1 MTDAR
6 HGTRKNARQT
16 DVICLGNSTQKVVAY
31 HVVTSEDDPVAQR
44 HELLGTKKIYQEL
57 TEKGVSIRRHAHD
70 NNASITKYVRE
81 IQTQT
86 ENQLDNWHAL
96 KQLEKAL
103 KAISTGP
110 KKYHRVKWH
119 HELEDKPHAVRTHA
133 YHSLINC
140 EQDPNKLRVLLI
152 NCVQHYRG
160 NHTACNPQSRC
171 RRQADY
177 EPRHQMLQ
185 EDISVSLLTKAIE
198 DSIIFKKAEL
208 FVHNMST
215 AQVDSFN
222 NSLNVVHDKR
232 ISFSMQSYKM
242 RTALSVGF
250 WNDSKKHFCHSVW
263 KTYFIALNQ

>member
-1 MTDAR
+1 MCPSPNMLGKSR
-6 HGTRKNARQT
+6 YRQ
-16 DVICLGNSTQKVVAY
+16 
-31 HVVTSEDDPVAQR
+31 
-44 HELLGTKKIYQEL
+44 
-57 TEKGVSIRRHAHD
+57 
-70 NNASITKYVRE
+70 
-81 IQTQT
+81 
-86 ENQLDNWHAL
+86 NQLDLWHAV

-103 KAISTGP
+103 KAIYTRP
-110 KKYHRVKWH
+110 KKYHCVKQH

-140 EQDPNKLRVLLI
+140 EQDPNKLRALLI

-215 AQVDSFN
+215 AQVESFN
-222 NSLNVVHDKR
+222 DSLNVVHDKR
-232 ISFSMQSYKM
+232 TSFGMQSDEM
-242 RTALSVGF
+242 QMAMSVEF
-250 WNDSKKHFCHSVW
+250 QNDSKKVIYGSVW
-263 KTYFIALNQ
+263 NDYLIALNQWYRSCNQNVYNTERTF